1 MRVPHF
7 FNVSPPG
14 MHHCIKLR
22 DHRTGEYMD
31 VCTGDT
37 VAIALSS
44 GETGVTV
51 VANVDPYEDYIPI
64 FAETVD
70 GVEPVTVDLED
81 FNILEVVQ
89 PGDDLV
95 LPLLETRP
103 NESDG

>member
-7 FNVSPPG
+7 FNVSPVD
-14 MHHCIKLR
+14 MHHCVKLR

-37 VAIALSS
+37 VAIALVS
-44 GETGVTV
+44 GVTGVTV
-51 VANVDPYEDYIPI
+51 VASVVPYEDYISI
-64 FAETVD
+64 FAETED
-70 GVEPVTVDLED
+70 GIKPVTVDLED
-81 FNILEVVQ
+81 FDILEVVQ

-95 LPLLETRP
+95 LPLLETRQ